1 MGAIGTVCCERQVI
15 KSFSPSL
22 QDAHSTVPHRCAHA
36 SYPPSGWHEPHGN
49 VCTQAPNTPQL
60 VGFLM
65 AAPTSARLGCAA
77 RRARACGVLSPPSA
91 ASRPP
96 RGLTLPPTRSSA
108 TCGEC
113 SVASASALI
122 KVTVAASA
130 AAPAVLAMRWRPKRR
145 PKFFFASGGR
155 GVTRYIRCCRQH
167 LPTPRVGRRVGTV
180 GVTP

>member
-1 MGAIGTVCCERQVI
+1 M
-15 KSFSPSL
+15 SL
-22 QDAHSTVPHRCAHA
+22 PIHSTVSHRCAHA
-36 SYPPSGWHEPHGN
+36 SYPPSGWHEPHRN

-91 ASRPP
+91 ASRLP

-130 AAPAVLAMRWRPKRR
+130 AAPAVLAMRWRPKWR

-155 GVTRYIRCCRQH
+155 GVTRYIRCWRQH
-167 LPTPRVGRRVGTV
+167 YQRRVLVDVLVQLVLPPRFSTWFEWSISW
-180 GVTP
+180 

>member
-1 MGAIGTVCCERQVI
+1 M
-15 KSFSPSL
+15 SL
-22 QDAHSTVPHRCAHA
+22 PIHSTVSHRCAHA

-65 AAPTSARLGCAA
+65 AAPTSARFGCAA

-96 RGLTLPPTRSSA
+96 RELTLPPTRSSA

-130 AAPAVLAMRWRPKRR
+130 AAPAVLAMRWRPK
-145 PKFFFASGGR
+145 FFFASGGR
-155 GVTRYIRCCRQH
+155 GVTPRTPLLARSARS
-167 LPTPRVGRRVGTV
+167 PTPPTPPVLVGRVGTV
-180 GVTP
+180 EVTPLVVCARP